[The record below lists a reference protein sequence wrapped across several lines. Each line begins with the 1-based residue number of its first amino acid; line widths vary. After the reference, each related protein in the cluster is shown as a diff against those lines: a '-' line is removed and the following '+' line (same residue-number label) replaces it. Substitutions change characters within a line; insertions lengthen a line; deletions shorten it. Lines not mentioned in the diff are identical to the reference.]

1 MLLIGCIAFS
11 GCLTVTTRS
20 VVTPSTGTNEPV
32 AVQEQTRQ
40 TTIEID
46 VTLPQLPSTEP
57 TSGSLSKKAQV
68 AVPSQYAPKH
78 VQRNQPQVAAT
89 EAPAGE
95 KAPTSADSSSAPEI
109 YIASVP
115 KGDTRNSDGSATEDS
130 VPLVLTSTPATST
143 PATSA
148 PATSAPATSAPA
160 TATPATA
167 TPATATLAGAS
178 LDLEPIAHA
187 DEFPPEPPT
196 ELTDVSLASL
206 ELVTF
211 SNHPSLSQA
220 VAQIRAERGRWVQ
233 AGLSTNPEVGFS
245 GQQLGSGGE
254 AEQVGVYIGK
264 TIIRGGKQSLD
275 QAVRARRI
283 RAAEQQ
289 VERMRLSVKNQ
300 LHQAYYHLGI
310 AYQRQRVSADL
321 VEILTE
327 NLRLTQVLYD
337 SKEVGQVDVLREKM
351 NLEVVTTELE
361 KAKRDV
367 QGATERLR
375 AVLGESD
382 LMLSDEQL
390 ETVASSL
397 PAAENLSVDVSPEEW
412 SMIHPDLAIAAF
424 NIEAARWQVER
435 EQAENFSDLN
445 LQMVMQYDESTKSGN
460 GNLQISGPLRLW
472 NKNQG
477 AIQAAYAELTA
488 AQRQYE
494 ATERRLNQEFAVA
507 FAKFHQ
513 SREQVARYTRPD
525 GVLQMSRESVELL
538 KKGVEVGEFNRLALF
553 LAQKERMQHE
563 LAYIE
568 ALATSLNQK
577 ADLESLLIQ

>member
-1 MLLIGCIAFS
+1 MELGTWASKGTGLTLLLGCMAFS

-20 VVTPSTGTNEPV
+20 VVTPNTSTNQPV

-57 TSGSLSKKAQV
+57 PSGPLSNTAQV
-68 AVPSQYAPKH
+68 ALPTQYAPRH
-78 VQRNQPQVAAT
+78 VQRNQAQVAASVAT
-89 EAPAGE
+89 AGE
-95 KAPTSADSSSAPEI
+95 EAVTSTDSSVAPEI
-109 YIASVP
+109 YIASVSN
-115 KGDTRNSDGSATEDS
+115 GDTSNADGSATEES
-130 VPLVLTSTPATST
+130 VPLVLTS
-143 PATSA
+143 A
-148 PATSAPATSAPA
+148 P
-160 TATPATA
+160 ATPATA
-167 TPATATLAGAS
+167 TAEIVS
-178 LDLEPIAHA
+178 SELEPVVLA
-187 DEFPPEPPT
+187 DEFPPEPPA
-196 ELTDVSLASL
+196 ELTDVSLANL

-220 VAQIRAERGRWVQ
+220 MAQIRAERGRWVQ

-254 AEQVGVYIGK
+254 AEQIGVYVGK

-275 QAVRARRI
+275 QAVRARKI

-321 VEILTE
+321 VQVLTE

-351 NLEVVTTELE
+351 HLEVVTTELE

-375 AVLGESD
+375 SVLGKSD
-382 LMLSDEQL
+382 LTLSDEQL
-390 ETVASSL
+390 ESIASSL

-412 SMIHPDLAIAAF
+412 SMSHPDLAIAAF

-445 LQMVMQYDESTKSGN
+445 VQMVMQYDESTKSGN
-460 GNLQISGPLRLW
+460 GNLQISGPLKLW

-513 SREQVARYTRPD
+513 SKEQVARYTRPD

-553 LAQKERMQHE
+553 LAQKERMQYE

-568 ALATSLNQK
+568 ALGTSLNQK
-577 ADLESLLIQ
+577 ADLEALLIQ